1 MAQWLSAQQI
11 KALVPVSKN
20 LQLNDD
26 IEAVLDD
33 ARLKYMRPIL
43 GGPQYDELVQQV
55 DSNTVTPANQALLE
69 VLYKALA
76 YYTMHEALPYV
87 QFRVRDAGVGTF
99 GGANYS
105 ADMQA
110 YELVRRQLGET
121 AELHRR
127 RVEEFLQENIA
138 AYPLFRENMLYCAN
152 NTGPLVRPSKGNGKH
167 IPKNY

>member
-1 MAQWLSAQQI
+1 
-11 KALVPVSKN
+11 VSKN

-43 GGPQYDELVQQV
+43 GGPLYDELVQQV
-55 DSNTVTPANQALLE
+55 DSNTVTPANQALLD

-76 YYTMHEALPYV
+76 YYTLHEALPYV

-121 AELHRR
+121 AELYRR
-127 RVEEFLQENIA
+127 QVENFLQENINT
-138 AYPLFRENMLYCAN
+138 YPLFRENMLYCAN
-152 NTGPLVRPSKGNGKH
+152 NTGPLVRPSKGNGKR